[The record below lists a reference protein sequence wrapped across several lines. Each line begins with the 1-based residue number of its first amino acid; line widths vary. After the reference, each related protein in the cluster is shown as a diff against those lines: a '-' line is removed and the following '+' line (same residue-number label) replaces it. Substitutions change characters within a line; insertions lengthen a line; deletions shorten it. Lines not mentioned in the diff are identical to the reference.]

1 MESILITVITV
12 IAVLLAVYFTVKHL
26 KGGRGCCSGGG
37 FRVKR
42 KKLPK
47 IIYKKTF
54 KVTGMHCKHC
64 AARIEEAVND
74 IDGVVARVNLKR
86 NELIVLFAKSV
97 SDETVIAKIKRL
109 GYGIEAE

>member
-1 MESILITVITV
+1 METILITAITV
-12 IAVLLAVYFTVKHL
+12 IVILLAVYFTAKHL

-47 IIYKKTF
+47 IIYKKAF
-54 KVTGMHCKHC
+54 KVTGMHCNHC

-74 IDGVVARVNLKR
+74 IDGVAARVNLKR
-86 NELIVLFAKSV
+86 NELTVLFAKSV
-97 SDETVIAKIKRL
+97 SDETIIAKIERL
-109 GYGIEAE
+109 GYGIETE